1 MDFNTIKD
9 QSDILYLKFHET
21 VLKFND
27 LWYNHILFT
36 WRWWLAINLIIL
48 PWIIWYF
55 LRKKESSGRLLS
67 TGLFVIIISSFLNMV
82 GVSMH
87 LWGYPVRPIPIIL
100 PYDASA
106 LPVAVSYTHLRAH
119 ETRHDLVC

>member
-27 LWYNHILFT
+27 LWYNHSLFT
-36 WRWWLAINLIIL
+36 WRWWLGINLIIL

-67 TGLFVIIISSFLNMV
+67 AGLFAIIISSFLNIV

-87 LWGYPVRPIPIIL
+87 LWGYPVRPLPIIL
-100 PYDASA
+100 PYDADNTIFPYS
-106 LPVAVSYTHLRAH
+106 
-119 ETRHDLVC
+119 